1 LHVCVAILA
10 RNLLDPAA
18 IEKRVDAALAANS
31 RDETIVIGM
40 AVGIFLIGAG
50 VLFAGYWFRNPYVLA
65 GGAVSQLLLW
75 RPIDAILRLR
85 RENLILQ
92 TFPSIVSRLPPEKEA
107 QEIARLLKHLRS
119 RG

>member
-1 LHVCVAILA
+1 MDL
-10 RNLLDPAA
+10 AA
-18 IEKRVDAALAANS
+18 INERVDKALAANS
-31 RDETIVIGM
+31 RAEGIVIGM

-50 VLFAGYWFRNPYVLA
+50 VLFAGYWLKNPYVSA

-92 TFPSIVSRLPPEKEA
+92 TFPSIVSRLPPAKEA
-107 QEIARLLKHLRS
+107 EEIARLLKHLRS
-119 RG
+119 KG

>member
-1 LHVCVAILA
+1 MDLVAI
-10 RNLLDPAA
+10 N
-18 IEKRVDAALAANS
+18 ERVDKALAANS
-31 RDETIVIGM
+31 RAEGIVIGM

-50 VLFAGYWFRNPYVLA
+50 VIVAGYWLRNPYVSA
-65 GGAVSQLLLW
+65 GGAVSQFLLW

-92 TFPSIVSRLPPEKEA
+92 TFPAIVSGLPPEKAAE
-107 QEIARLLKHLRS
+107 EISRMLRHLRS